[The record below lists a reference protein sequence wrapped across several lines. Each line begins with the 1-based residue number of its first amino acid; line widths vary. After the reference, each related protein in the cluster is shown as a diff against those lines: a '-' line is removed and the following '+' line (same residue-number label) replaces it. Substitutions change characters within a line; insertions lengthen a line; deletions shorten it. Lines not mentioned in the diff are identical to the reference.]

1 MRRALLSLFFLLGMV
16 APAAASSEGGGGGL
30 GDLLWPVVNLLIL
43 IAALVYFG
51 RRPIQDFF
59 ASRQD
64 RIRGDLDAAA
74 NALAEAEARHTEWQ
88 RKLTR
93 LDAEMDRIRKQ
104 ARERAEAERKHILAE
119 ASATAERIRRDARSA
134 VDQELRR
141 AREELRREVA
151 ELAVELA
158 ADTLRTR
165 VDDTDRSRLV
175 DDFIETIERSAREPA
190 RSQGSRQEG
199 R

>member
-1 MRRALLSLFFLLGMV
+1 MSRKLLVLFLLLGMA
-16 APAAASSEGGGGGL
+16 APAAASEGGSGGL
-30 GDLLWPVVNLLIL
+30 GDLVWPGVNLLIL

-51 RRPIQDFF
+51 RRPMQDFF
-59 ASRQD
+59 AARQD

-88 RKLTR
+88 RKLAR
-93 LDAEMDRIRKQ
+93 LDAEMDRIREQ
-104 ARERAEAERKHILAE
+104 ARERAEAERKHILAD
-119 ASATAERIRRDARSA
+119 ASAAAERIRRDARSA

-158 ADTLRTR
+158 AETLRTR
-165 VDDTDRSRLV
+165 VNDTDRSRLV
-175 DDFIETIERSAREPA
+175 DDFIETIERSARESA
-190 RSQGSRQEG
+190 GSQGSRQEG

>member
-1 MRRALLSLFFLLGMV
+1 MRRALLALFFLLATV
-16 APAAASSEGGGGGL
+16 APAAASEGGSGGL

-59 ASRQD
+59 AERQD

-93 LDAEMDRIRKQ
+93 LDAEMDRIREQ

-119 ASATAERIRRDARSA
+119 ASAAAERIRRDARSA

-165 VDDTDRSRLV
+165 VNDADRSRLV
-175 DDFIETIERSAREPA
+175 DDFIETIEHSARESV
-190 RSQGSRQEG
+190 RSQDSRQEG

>member
-1 MRRALLSLFFLLGMV
+1 VKQVALVLLLL
-16 APAAASSEGGGGGL
+16 AAALPATASEGTGGGL
-30 GDLLWPVVNLLIL
+30 ADLVWPVANLLIL

-51 RRPIQDFF
+51 RQPIRAFF
-59 ASRQD
+59 ATRQD

-74 NALAEAEARHTEWQ
+74 AALTEAEARHTEWQ

-93 LDAEMDRIRKQ
+93 LDAEMARIREQ
-104 ARERAEAERKHILAE
+104 ARERAEAERKHILAD
-119 ASATAERIRRDARSA
+119 ASASAERIRRDARTA

-141 AREELRREVA
+141 AREELRREAA

-158 ADTLRTR
+158 AEMLRAR
-165 VDDTDRSRLV
+165 VNEADRGRLV
-175 DDFIETIERSAREPA
+175 DDFIDTIERSGREGAPGH
-190 RSQGSRQEG
+190 GSRPEG

>member
-16 APAAASSEGGGGGL
+16 APAAASSEGSGGL